1 MKILVTGSSGLIGTA
16 LVESLSR
23 QGQAVTCYNRAQP
36 PALDGFEAVV
46 HLAGV
51 NIASRWTTAKK
62 QQIYSS
68 RVDFTRQLS
77 TGLARVAHPPRVL
90 ICASAIGFYG
100 DRGSEL
106 LTEESPGG
114 TGFLAG
120 VVTDWESATAPA
132 RQAGI
137 RVANL
142 RVGIVLDAQQGALAK
157 MLPSFKLG
165 AGGSVGSGRQY
176 WSWVDVAD
184 VVGAM
189 EHVLATD
196 SIRGPINVVAPQAV
210 TNREFTQTLGRVLRR
225 PTLLPLPAVVV
236 KLLLGEMSHLLLA
249 SARVL
254 PVKLEASGYRF
265 RYPLLDDSLR
275 HLLGR

>member
-23 QGQAVTCYNRAQP
+23 QGQAVTRYNRAQP
-36 PALDGFEAVV
+36 PALDDFEAVV
-46 HLAGV
+46 HLAGA
-51 NIASRWTTAKK
+51 NISSRWTTAKK

-77 TGLARVAHPPRVL
+77 TGLARAAQPPRVL

-106 LTEESPGG
+106 LTEESLSG

-142 RVGIVLDAQQGALAK
+142 RVGIVLDARQGALAK
-157 MLPSFKLG
+157 MLPAFKLG
-165 AGGSVGSGRQY
+165 AGGRVGSGRQY

-236 KLLLGEMSHLLLA
+236 KILLGEMSQLLLA
-249 SARVL
+249 SARVR
-254 PVKLEASGYRF
+254 PVQLEASGYRF

>member
-1 MKILVTGSSGLIGTA
+1 MKILVTGSSGLIGMA

-23 QGQAVTCYNRAQP
+23 QGHAVTRYNRAQP
-36 PALDGFEAVV
+36 PELDGFEAVV
-46 HLAGV
+46 HLAGK
-51 NIASRWTTAKK
+51 NIASRWTKANK

-68 RVDFTRQLS
+68 RVELTRQLS
-77 TGLARVAHPPRVL
+77 TGLARASHPPRVL

-100 DRGSEL
+100 DRGNEM

-114 TGFLAG
+114 TGFLTD
-120 VVTDWESATAPA
+120 VVTGWESATAPA
-132 RQAGI
+132 SQAGV

-142 RVGIVLDAQQGALAK
+142 RVGVVLDAQQGALAK
-157 MLPSFKLG
+157 MLPAFKLG
-165 AGGSVGSGRQY
+165 AGGIVGSGRQY

-196 SIRGPINVVAPQAV
+196 SIRGPVNVVAPNAV
-210 TNREFTQTLGRVLRR
+210 TNREFAKTLGRVLHR
-225 PTLLPLPAVVV
+225 PTILPLPAAVV
-236 KLLLGEMSHLLLA
+236 KILFGEMSHLLLA

-265 RYPLLDDSLR
+265 RCPMLDESLR
-275 HLLGR
+275 HLLCR